1 MLGHLWNHLGMGP
14 VIGRELPNLAVLSGG
29 PMDGRQHPAEP
40 DTETLHV
47 VMTDG
52 QQHLYQRTVRDQ
64 ALPNGRTALIF
75 EWKGRY
81 FGPT

>member
-1 MLGHLWNHLGMGP
+1 MGSL
-14 VIGRELPNLAVLSGG
+14 VGGSLSNVAVLNGG
-29 PMDGRQHPAEP
+29 PMDGQEHPVESGTAEFR
-40 DTETLHV
+40 V

-52 QQHLYQRTVRDQ
+52 QQHLYEGTNQQQV
-64 ALPNGRTALIF
+64 LPDGCVAWVF